1 MSIVK
6 TGKISECITTAKQII
21 VCLQNGN
28 VQITKEEVHVMG
40 IFSRFADIVNAN
52 INSLLDKAEDPEKMV
67 RLIIQEME
75 DTLVEVRSSSARTLA
90 DKKDVVRI
98 IERLKADAEDW
109 ESKATLALSKDR
121 EDLARQALA
130 EKQKAEEQAESYSKD
145 LNALDDQVSRLQN
158 EIGQLQAKLE
168 DAKAR
173 QKTIL
178 MRGKTA
184 SSRLNVKTKLSN
196 GKLTDAM
203 SRFEQY
209 ERKIDN
215 LEAEAESYDLGNK
228 SLSDEFAELETSEKV
243 DSELAALK
251 AKLNGSKKSK

>member
-1 MSIVK
+1 
-6 TGKISECITTAKQII
+6 
-21 VCLQNGN
+21 
-28 VQITKEEVHVMG
+28 MG

-90 DKKDVVRI
+90 DKKEVVRRMD
-98 IERLKADAEDW
+98 RLQEEGADW
-109 ESKATLALSKDR
+109 QSKAELAISKDR
-121 EDLARQALA
+121 EDLARQALL
-130 EKQKAEEQAESYSKD
+130 EKQKCEDNVTQMKD
-145 LNALDDQVSRLQN
+145 ELTLLDDQVSRLKD
-158 EIGQLQAKLE
+158 EIGQLQTKLE

-184 SSRLNVKTKLSN
+184 SSRLDVKSKLSS
-196 GKLTDAM
+196 GKINDAL
-203 SRFEQY
+203 SRFEAY

-215 LEAEAESYDLGNK
+215 MEAEVESYDLGNK
-228 SLSDEFAELETSEKV
+228 SLADEFADLESAEKV
-243 DSELAALK
+243 DSELEALK
-251 AKLNGSKKSK
+251 AKLNSNKKA